1 MTMAATSTAPAARP
15 APSPR
20 AAMLVLPLLFLAAFL
35 IAPMALMVAYGF
47 YGQDSLT
54 GMPVRDLSLQNYWLI
69 LTDEL
74 YYLSILNSIEVTVI
88 VTVICLLIG
97 YPIAYY
103 VAVLAPPRWSGTL
116 LLAIILPQWT
126 SLLIRSFSWVAVL
139 RPGGVVDWV
148 LMGLGLTAQSLDLLY
163 SRTAVIIGLV
173 HVYLP
178 FMILGIHASLRSLDR
193 SLVMAARD
201 LGASPVSAFRRVVL
215 PLTMPGIATGIA
227 LVALPVFG
235 AFVTPKLLGGAS
247 EVLVGN
253 LIEVQFKELGNWPLG
268 SALATV
274 VSLIL
279 LLGIALLIWAG
290 RPRA

>member
-1 MTMAATSTAPAARP
+1 MTLTLST
-15 APSPR
+15 PR
-20 AAMLVLPLLFLAAFL
+20 AAASALHPRAALLALPLLFLAAFL
-35 IAPMALMVAYGF
+35 LAPMALMVAYSF
-47 YGQDSLT
+47 YSQDALT
-54 GMPVRDLSLQNYWLI
+54 GMPVRDVSFQNYWLI
-69 LTDEL
+69 LTDGL
-74 YYLSILNSIEVTVI
+74 YYQSIFNSLEVTAV
-88 VTVICLLIG
+88 VTAICLLVG

-103 VAVLAPPRWSGTL
+103 VGVLAPPRWSGML

-139 RPGGVVDWV
+139 RPGGVIDWV
-148 LMGLGLTAQSLDLLY
+148 LMGLGLTSQPLDLLY

-193 SLVMAARD
+193 SLVSAARD

-215 PLTMPGIATGIA
+215 PLTMPGIATGTA

-253 LIEVQFKELGNWPLG
+253 LIEIQFKELGNWPLG
-268 SALATV
+268 SALATI
-274 VSLIL
+274 VSLVL
-279 LLGIALLIWAG
+279 LLGIALLIFVG